1 MIILNKKKLTKKIF
15 KKINKFIILLFS
27 SGIIVLLIELWHAD
41 VTTKPETWIKIE
53 SLETLESL
61 EALESLK
68 TLESL
73 ETLESL
79 KTLDSLESLYFNKF
93 SYPSEIKIDD
103 NKSFTNIAEGSFII
117 DLHINNI
124 SENELFFSD
133 LKFDM
138 LQYQCDFP
146 ILSAKAYIENDNFM
160 IDIINHSN
168 QDLNNLD
175 VYLYDDDKILQ
186 GIYDQEMNLI
196 VQEIEADETKSLR
209 FFSFEEIV
217 GKNVN
222 SWVLK
227 PNVLLTDSMGNTLL
241 INLKRFSLNKDE
253 HDSFNE
259 KINGM
264 GFMISDKYAYDITP
278 DIIINNE
285 EIFLNEIV
293 ECIPAHEILELRLL
307 VTSQVTCAFDL
318 QMTYNLNGIE
328 HTEEGMSFI
337 IYNPQNANIKYK
349 YIDEYIEIK

>member
-1 MIILNKKKLTKKIF
+1 MKKKKLIKKIF
-15 KKINKFIILLFS
+15 KKIDKFIMLLFS

-41 VTTKPETWIKIE
+41 VTTKPETWIKI
-53 SLETLESL
+53 
-61 EALESLK
+61 
-68 TLESL
+68 
-73 ETLESL
+73 
-79 KTLDSLESLYFNKF
+79 DSLESLSFNMF
-93 SYPSEIKIDD
+93 SYPSEIRID
-103 NKSFTNIAEGSFII
+103 NNRSFTNIAESSFVI

-138 LQYQCDFP
+138 LQYQCEFP

-160 IDIINHSN
+160 IDIINYSN
-168 QDLNNLD
+168 QNLNNLD

-186 GIYDQEMNLI
+186 GICDHEMNLI
-196 VQEIEADETKSLR
+196 VQEIKADETKSLS
-209 FFSFEEIV
+209 FFSLDEIV

-227 PNVLLTDSMGNTLL
+227 PNVLITDSMGNTLL
-241 INLKRFSLNKDE
+241 IKLERFSLNKNE
-253 HDSFNE
+253 HDSFNK
-259 KINGM
+259 KINVI

-285 EIFLNEIV
+285 EIYLKEIV

-307 VTSQVTCAFDL
+307 ITSQVTCAFDL

-337 IYNPQNANIKYK
+337 IYNPQSTNIK